1 MGSPYSNKMIESR
14 PHARW
19 AAHTLR
25 RAAVFGVL
33 RDDRTFVDL
42 LHVDEPGL

>member
-1 MGSPYSNKMIESR
+1 MIESK

-19 AAHTLR
+19 AAGILR

-33 RDDRTFVDL
+33 RRDRTFVDL
-42 LHVDEPGL
+42 LDIEDVGA